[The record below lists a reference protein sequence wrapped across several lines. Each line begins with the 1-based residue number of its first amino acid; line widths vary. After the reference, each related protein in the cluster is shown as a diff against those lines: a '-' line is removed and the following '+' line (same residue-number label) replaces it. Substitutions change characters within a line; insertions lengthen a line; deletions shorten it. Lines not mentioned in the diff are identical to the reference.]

1 MAEFKLEIFTPE
13 HNVFSQQVEAVRLT
27 GLDGEFTVLAGH
39 AAMVAA
45 LGIGSMSGKQGGKWH
60 DAFTSEGFVE
70 VRPDETL
77 IFAQAFEW
85 EEDIDVARAQAAR
98 ARVEARLRSQQSKR
112 EFAHNSISMA
122 RALARLRVSKK
133 SPNQ

>member
-45 LGIGSMSGKQGGKWH
+45 LGIGSMSVKQGG
-60 DAFTSEGFVE
+60 
-70 VRPDETL
+70 
-77 IFAQAFEW
+77 
-85 EEDIDVARAQAAR
+85 
-98 ARVEARLRSQQSKR
+98 
-112 EFAHNSISMA
+112 
-122 RALARLRVSKK
+122 
-133 SPNQ
+133 